1 MSYSN
6 VTEVW
11 AEFSN
16 ITKIGRPSKKEGK
29 IREYLINWAKEHGL
43 ESETD
48 EAGNVIIRKKAAE
61 GQSGRAPI
69 ALQAHMDMVCEK
81 DKGVSHD
88 WENDPIKT
96 KVEGEWLTAE
106 GTTLGADDGIG
117 MAMALAI
124 LKSDTVRNSELE
136 CLFTVDEETGLYGAT
151 NIKEGWLKAKTLINL
166 DSEEEGEFCIGC
178 AGGRD
183 TIGELK
189 FETEEPS
196 DSLYFFS
203 VTVSGL
209 VGGHSGEDINKN
221 RGNSIKIIGEYL
233 NRLNEQCG
241 VRIARIKG
249 GNLRN
254 AIPRYAE
261 AVVAVPFSQKET
273 AIVAANIMGAELQ
286 KTYAGTDDK
295 DVDIKIESHTEK
307 ERIMSKDVSD
317 KLIKAIIDCPHGVIE
332 MSKEIPGLV
341 DTSTN
346 LAAVSIKDST
356 IIIET
361 SQRSPSESG
370 KEKASKAVGK
380 VLNEMGAKTTYGKD
394 YPGWEPNFESDIV
407 KKCCESYK
415 KLYGKSPIVKVIHA
429 GLECGVFLRKYPDLD
444 MISFGPTLES
454 VHSPSEKVNIPSTER
469 TYGLLIDI
477 IENA

>member
-166 DSEEEGEFCIGC
+166 DSEEEGEFCPPC
-178 AGGRD
+178 
-183 TIGELK
+183 E
-189 FETEEPS
+189 
-196 DSLYFFS
+196 
-203 VTVSGL
+203 
-209 VGGHSGEDINKN
+209 
-221 RGNSIKIIGEYL
+221 
-233 NRLNEQCG
+233 
-241 VRIARIKG
+241 
-249 GNLRN
+249 
-254 AIPRYAE
+254 
-261 AVVAVPFSQKET
+261 
-273 AIVAANIMGAELQ
+273 
-286 KTYAGTDDK
+286 
-295 DVDIKIESHTEK
+295 
-307 ERIMSKDVSD
+307 
-317 KLIKAIIDCPHGVIE
+317 
-332 MSKEIPGLV
+332 GLV
-341 DTSTN
+341 DIAFGQQERYHQHEQHDVLPESRPVAQFDGVAEA
-346 LAAVSIKDST
+346 AAVGYGVLQRDIERERSHHQHKQQRQPRSDVRAHIAEQTEAQRKLKDYHHNSRRH
-356 IIIET
+356 
-361 SQRSPSESG
+361 SQRQHIHEDPSEGFQIVFYLIGSTQRVNG
-370 KEKASKAVGK
+370 FHKA
-380 VLNEMGAKTTYGKD
+380 
-394 YPGWEPNFESDIV
+394 
-407 KKCCESYK
+407 
-415 KLYGKSPIVKVIHA
+415 
-429 GLECGVFLRKYPDLD
+429 
-444 MISFGPTLES
+444 
-454 VHSPSEKVNIPSTER
+454 
-469 TYGLLIDI
+469 
-477 IENA
+477 

>member
-1 MSYSN
+1 MA
-6 VTEVW
+6 TRFCAAICW
-11 AEFSN
+11 
-16 ITKIGRPSKKEGK
+16 TTRP
-29 IREYLINWAKEHGL
+29 RVRAAK
-43 ESETD
+43 T
-48 EAGNVIIRKKAAE
+48 
-61 GQSGRAPI
+61 AP
-69 ALQAHMDMVCEK
+69 A
-81 DKGVSHD
+81 
-88 WENDPIKT
+88 PP
-96 KVEGEWLTAE
+96 
-106 GTTLGADDGIG
+106 

-124 LKSDTVRNSELE
+124 LKSDTVKNSELE

-241 VRIARIKG
+241 VRITHIKG

-273 AIVAANIMGAELQ
+273 AIVAANIFGAELQ

-295 DVDIKIESHTEK
+295 DVDIKIESHAEK
-307 ERIMSKDVSD
+307 ERVMSMEISD
-317 KLIKAIIDCPHGVIE
+317 RLIKAIMDCPHGVIE

-380 VLNEMGAKTTYGKD
+380 VLDEMGAKTTYGKD
-394 YPGWEPNFESDIV
+394 YPGWEPNFKSDIV
-407 KKCCESYK
+407 KKCCNDGLITQTDVADNDLGNGYGVEYVRFSGSSSDSLVSFVC
-415 KLYGKSPIVKVIHA
+415 KL
-429 GLECGVFLRKYPDLD
+429 E
-444 MISFGPTLES
+444 
-454 VHSPSEKVNIPSTER
+454 
-469 TYGLLIDI
+469 GLLDDI
-477 IENA
+477 KLHRIAASLPRSFLQICIISCNHLVILCVEFRNLAHIS